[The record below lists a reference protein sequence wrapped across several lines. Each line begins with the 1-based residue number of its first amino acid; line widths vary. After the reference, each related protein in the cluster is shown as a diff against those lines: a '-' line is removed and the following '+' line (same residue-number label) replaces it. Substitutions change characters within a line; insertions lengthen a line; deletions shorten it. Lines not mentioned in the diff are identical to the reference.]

1 MARIEPEWVAELVR
15 ICASD
20 DWAGAERPLSFSSVS
35 PMFRKLLPELAES
48 DDATGYSPIEVRA
61 CKAGLEWLAREQRDL
76 YEALT
81 AELNVSRHS
90 RRNEDGNHHER
101 VQKAAFLLG
110 EFIDKACD

>member
-1 MARIEPEWVAELVR
+1 MAKIEPEWVAELVR

-20 DWAGAERPLSFSSVS
+20 DWAGAERPLHFPSVS
-35 PMFRKLLPELAES
+35 PMFRKLMPDLAES
-48 DDATGYSPIEVRA
+48 DDATGYSSMEVRD
-61 CKAGLEWLAREQRDL
+61 CKAGLEWLSREHRDL

-110 EFIDKACD
+110 KFVDKACD